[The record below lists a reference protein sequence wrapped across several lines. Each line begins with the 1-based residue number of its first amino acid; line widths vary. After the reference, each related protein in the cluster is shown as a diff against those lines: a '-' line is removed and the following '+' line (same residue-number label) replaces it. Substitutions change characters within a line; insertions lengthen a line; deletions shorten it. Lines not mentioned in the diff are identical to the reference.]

1 MQAQRIR
8 RRAVA
13 GATGAMTAVTDP
25 SACTRAADIAVI
37 IPTHNRK
44 AVLLRCI
51 AALAA
56 QAGDVMDRMEVV
68 VVDDGSVDGSI
79 EALQAEA
86 ARLPFVFRAAR
97 QPNAGANA
105 ARNRAM
111 TMTDAPILL
120 FLNDDSIAQ
129 PGLVAE
135 HLRQHAAHPGE
146 AEAVVGALA
155 PMPDPPPGLFEVMHH
170 DHRFDTL
177 VEGTDVGW
185 SAFFTYNVSAK
196 AALLR
201 RHGGFDE
208 ALRWHEDIELS
219 ARLRAEGL
227 KVFFAPAAVA
237 YHLHPMVESDWLRIA
252 EREGKALAAWARR
265 QPAMRDELVGLGLQS
280 RRLGTRS
287 LRHAVADL
295 VINRLTE
302 PAWLAMARAS
312 RAVSP
317 RIAAPLYRKLFQAR
331 KRRAIDAALASESP
345 S

>member
-1 MQAQRIR
+1 
-8 RRAVA
+8 
-13 GATGAMTAVTDP
+13 MTAPVARTGG
-25 SACTRAADIAVI
+25 ADIAVI
-37 IPTHNRK
+37 IPTYNRK

-56 QAGDVMDRMEVV
+56 QAGGVADRMEVV
-68 VVDDGSVDGSI
+68 VVVDGSDDGSL

-86 ARLPFVFRAAR
+86 ARLPFVLRAAR
-97 QPNAGANA
+97 QPNSGANA

-135 HLRQHAAHPGE
+135 HLRQHALHPGE
-146 AEAVVGALA
+146 AEAVLGALA
-155 PMPDPPPGLFEVMHH
+155 PMRDPPPGLFEALHH

-177 VEGTDVGW
+177 AEGTEVGW

-219 ARLRAEGL
+219 ARLRVEGL
-227 KVFFAPAAVA
+227 KVYFAPAAMA
-237 YHLHPMVESDWLRIA
+237 HHLHPMGESDWLRIA
-252 EREGKALAAWARR
+252 EREGRALAAWARR

-287 LRHAVADL
+287 LRHAAADL
-295 VINRLTE
+295 AINRVTE

-312 RAVSP
+312 CALSP

-331 KRRAIDAALASESP
+331 KRRAIDAALEGALAP
-345 S
+345 